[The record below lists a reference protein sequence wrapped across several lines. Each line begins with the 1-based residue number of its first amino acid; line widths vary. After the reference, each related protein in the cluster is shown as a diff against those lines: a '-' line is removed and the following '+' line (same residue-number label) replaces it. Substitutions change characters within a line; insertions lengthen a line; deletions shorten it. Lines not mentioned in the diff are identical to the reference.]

1 MTEKTDITV
10 QNTVS
15 RYTKDQL
22 LNSNKWRGY
31 RDLINA
37 LFDDSK
43 SYSAAEIQTVIDKYL
58 KGKVV

>member
-15 RYTKDQL
+15 KYTKDQL

-43 SYSAAEIQTVIDKYL
+43 SYSAAEIQGVIDKYL

>member
-1 MTEKTDITV
+1 MTEKTDSTV
-10 QNTVS
+10 KNAVS
-15 RYTKDQL
+15 KYTKDQI
-22 LNSNKWRGY
+22 LNSNKWCGY

-43 SYSAAEIQTVIDKYL
+43 SYSAAEIQGIIDKYM

>member
-15 RYTKDQL
+15 KYTKDQL

-43 SYSAAEIQTVIDKYL
+43 SYSAAEIQGVINKYL